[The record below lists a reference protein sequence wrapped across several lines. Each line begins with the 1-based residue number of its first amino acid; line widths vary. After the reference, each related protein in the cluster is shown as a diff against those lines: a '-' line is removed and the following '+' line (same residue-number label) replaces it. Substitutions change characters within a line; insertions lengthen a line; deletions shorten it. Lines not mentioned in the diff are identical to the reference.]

1 MTDSTTDEKSGEG
14 MVELGPSAD
23 ELFGDLED
31 ESLEIDEDDR
41 SATETSAE
49 DDGIEDRTATDV
61 FDQLRAEGDATL
73 DTDSVLVDESPE
85 EIIAS
90 ADEDADED
98 ESDLDDA
105 LVDEAALDEL
115 LLTGR
120 TKEDEFLWIDSD
132 TEGASSADDHEST
145 TATDS
150 DAETEPAAAS
160 TAESDDV
167 EQFTDELADEGATE
181 DELSSET
188 VDEGES
194 TDDLE
199 PEPSVDDVVDD
210 ESIEDDASSNLEDEI
225 ADTLEDET
233 DDSSADEMAE
243 TDSEADEDADADET
257 DDDGP
262 SGFFGWLRAKLGA
275 IF

>member
-1 MTDSTTDEKSGEG
+1 MTDSTTDEKSGDG
-14 MVELGPSAD
+14 MVELGPSVD

-31 ESLEIDEDDR
+31 ESLETDAADR
-41 SATETSAE
+41 STTETSTE

-132 TEGASSADDHEST
+132 TEGASSADDHEPT
-145 TATDS
+145 TATDA
-150 DAETEPAAAS
+150 DAGAEPAAAS

-167 EQFTDELADEGATE
+167 EQSTDELADEGATE

-199 PEPSVDDVVDD
+199 AESSVDDVVDD
-210 ESIEDDASSNLEDEI
+210 ESIEDDASGD
-225 ADTLEDET
+225 LEDET
-233 DDSSADEMAE
+233 DDSSADETAE
-243 TDSEADEDADADET
+243 TDSEADEDADEADA
-257 DDDGP
+257 DGP